1 MTSTEI
7 LKHEHKIILLVLEAA
22 EHEVRLI
29 HDTGKVHADRVEK
42 MLDFFRNFADRCH
55 HAKEENLL
63 FMKMRDKGIPGENGP
78 IAVML
83 KEHAEGRKRLKAV
96 SDALPQA
103 REGDAS
109 AIGIVKDNLSAYIEL
124 LRNHIKKED
133 NILYPMADQLFTFED
148 QKSLSDAFDKVEAEE
163 MGAGVHEKYHQ
174 LAQELISNKT

>member
-7 LKHEHKIILLVLEAA
+7 LKHEHKIILLVLESA
-22 EHEVRLI
+22 EHEVRSI
-29 HDTGKVHADRVEK
+29 QDTGKVHADRIEK

-63 FMKMRDKGIPGENGP
+63 FMKMRKGILGESGP

-83 KEHAEGRKRLKAV
+83 MEHAEGRKRLKAV
-96 SDALPQA
+96 SDALLQA

-148 QKSLSDAFDKVEAEE
+148 QKSLSEAFDKVEAEE

-174 LAQELISNKT
+174 LAQELISNKS